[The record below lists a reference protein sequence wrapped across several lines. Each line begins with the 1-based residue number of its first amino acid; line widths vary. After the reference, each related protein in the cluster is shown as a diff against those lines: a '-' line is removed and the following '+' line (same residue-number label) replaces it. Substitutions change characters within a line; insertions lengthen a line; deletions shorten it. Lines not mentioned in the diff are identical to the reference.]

1 MSYKHVQQE
10 AIANAQQYDANGLLI
25 GSRGGVDT
33 FVSNPAQDIVDGIA
47 VVSQLAE
54 FVAGIRKAFP
64 ALKFYP
70 GEMWA
75 TYTGDN
81 GVVFR
86 SYRELYA
93 GVPGQLYL
101 VGRIGY
107 CGYQQTSTE
116 DFYMVDSRLIV
127 NEKYNP
133 RNERYSM
140 RLTTNVNRAIKN
152 ALINLVPYSTLELTT
167 RCYREFRTKSYEVGE
182 NKGNTLERLLG
193 QINKAALLNEIRSLK
208 SAGVQF
214 STEEFRAV
222 AAECDEA
229 VQVSNAEKG
238 KRVDALLVHFLG
250 QGQNM
255 FAETVP
261 VQDIRRTAYAVGNDA
276 VTTHTLA
283 DIPELIREKVAVLQT
298 LLPGNHV
305 DGVGMKMS
313 DRLFWVE
320 K

>member
-10 AIANAQQYDANGLLI
+10 VIANAQQYDANGLLT
-25 GSRGGVDT
+25 GSHGGADT
-33 FVSNPAQDIVDGIA
+33 FVSNPAQHSVDGIA

-107 CGYQQTSTE
+107 CGYQQTSDE
-116 DFYMVDSRLIV
+116 DFYMVDSRLIA
-127 NEKYNP
+127 NEKYST

-140 RLTTNVNRAIKN
+140 RLTTNINRAIKN
-152 ALINLVPYSTLELTT
+152 ALVNLVPYSTLELTH
-167 RCYREFRTKSYEVGE
+167 RCYREFRAKSYEVGE

-193 QINKAALLNEIRSLK
+193 QINKVALLNEIRSLK

-214 STEEFRAV
+214 STQEFRAV

-255 FAETVP
+255 FAESVP
-261 VQDIRRTAYAVGNDA
+261 VQDIRRTAYPVGNDA